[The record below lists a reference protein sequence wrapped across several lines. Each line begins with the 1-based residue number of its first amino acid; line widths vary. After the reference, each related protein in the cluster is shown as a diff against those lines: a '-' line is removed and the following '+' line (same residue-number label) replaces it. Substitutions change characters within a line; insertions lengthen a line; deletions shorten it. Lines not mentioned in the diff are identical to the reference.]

1 MFKPIP
7 KTSSLYRQ
15 LSLSHLVVTLLT
27 ALILALC
34 ILIGYF
40 WYASTGQVAAWAA
53 RDALEDAKYV
63 TTRQDDEALDV
74 EATQGYITELS
85 WQYVEPERRDGSKGN
100 IPEWYASSWYVIL
113 SPKGDV
119 LASNDVKG
127 ISAGRRF
134 ADLAAPGFQKSWL
147 EVKGPVRYEGKDR
160 LLRWSLVG
168 NLHIGFA
175 PIITENN
182 VLLGWIYRRF
192 ENESIL
198 QFLRGIAS
206 TVLYGLLGAAAIAIF
221 ASAFLGNRLARR
233 LSARL
238 TDLSKLS
245 QAYATGDFAQRHH
258 DTHPDEIGALGSQ
271 LNRMAEQISDQM
283 LELRELA
290 NTNAQLL
297 EESKALATLEE
308 RNRLA
313 RDLHDAVKQQLFGL
327 NLNISAIRQL
337 LKTDPDQAALQ
348 LEHASRLAGQAL
360 EEMDVVLGQLR
371 PVSLEQKG
379 LRRALADMLQE
390 WSLQSKV
397 NTQMFSDGQGHLPV
411 ALEQCLYRITQE
423 GLHNVAKHA
432 QAQNVTLELQQHTT
446 SVSLRI
452 IDDGRGFDV
461 QRGHLEHSLGLKGM
475 NERAVALGGS
485 FSLESDSN
493 GTTLWVELPLEPVMT

>member
-1 MFKPIP
+1 MFK
-7 KTSSLYRQ
+7 TLGLYRQ
-15 LSLSHLVVTLLT
+15 LRLSHLLVTLLT
-27 ALILALC
+27 ALILAVC

-53 RDALEDAKYV
+53 RDALDDAEYII
-63 TTRQDDEALDV
+63 TRQDDELLDA
-74 EATQGYITELS
+74 ERSQGYIPELS
-85 WQYVEPERRDGSKGN
+85 WPYVEPERRDGTRGD

-119 LASNDVKG
+119 LASNEVKG
-127 ISAGRRF
+127 VSSGRRF
-134 ADLAAPGFQKSWL
+134 ADVSAPAFQKSWL
-147 EVKGPVRYEGKDR
+147 EVKGPVRYDGKER
-160 LLRWSLVG
+160 LLRWALVG
-168 NLHIGFA
+168 DLHIGFA

-198 QFLRGIAS
+198 QFLRGIAGS
-206 TVLYGLLGAAAIAIF
+206 VLYGLLGAAAIAIF

-238 TDLSKLS
+238 TRLS
-245 QAYATGDFAQRHH
+245 QLSRAYAAGDFAQRHH
-258 DTHPDEIGALGSQ
+258 DSLPDEIGALGFQ
-271 LNRMAEQISDQM
+271 LNSMAEQISNQM
-283 LELRELA
+283 LELRQLA
-290 NTNAQLL
+290 QTNAELL
-297 EESKALATLEE
+297 EESRALATLEE

-327 NLNISAIRQL
+327 NLNIGAIRQL
-337 LKTDPDQAALQ
+337 LKTNPDQAAVQ
-348 LEHASRLAGQAL
+348 LEYANRLAGQAL

-379 LRRALADMLQE
+379 LLRALADMLQD

-397 NTQMFSDGQGHLPV
+397 NTQMFSDGQGRLPP

-432 QAQNVTLELQQHTT
+432 QAQNVTLKLRFQDD

-452 IDDGRGFDV
+452 SDDGRGFDMR
-461 QRGHLEHSLGLKGM
+461 QHRLEHSLGLKGM
-475 NERAVALGGS
+475 NERASALGGS
-485 FSLESDSN
+485 FSLESGVQ
-493 GTTLWVELPLEPVMT
+493 GTTLRVELPLERVMP

>member
-1 MFKPIP
+1 MFKPLG
-7 KTSSLYRQ
+7 LYRQ
-15 LSLSHLVVTLLT
+15 LRLSHLLVTLLT
-27 ALILALC
+27 ALILAVC

-40 WYASTGQVAAWAA
+40 WYASTGQVAAWVA
-53 RDALEDAKYV
+53 RDALDDAEYII
-63 TTRQDDEALDV
+63 TRQDDELLDA
-74 EATQGYITELS
+74 ERSQGYIPELS
-85 WQYVEPERRDGSKGN
+85 WPYVEPARRDGTKGD

-119 LASNDVKG
+119 LASNEVKG
-127 ISAGRRF
+127 VSSGRRF
-134 ADLAAPGFQKSWL
+134 ASVAAPGFQKAWL
-147 EVKGPVRYEGKDR
+147 EVKGPVRYEGKER
-160 LLRWSLVG
+160 LLRWALVG
-168 NLHIGFA
+168 DLHIGFA

-206 TVLYGLLGAAAIAIF
+206 TVLYGLLGAAVIAIF

-238 TDLSKLS
+238 TRLS
-245 QAYATGDFAQRHH
+245 QLSRAYAAGDFAQRHH
-258 DTHPDEIGALGSQ
+258 DAHPDEIGALASQ
-271 LNRMAEQISDQM
+271 LNSMAEQISNQM
-283 LELRELA
+283 LELRTLA
-290 NTNAQLL
+290 DTNAQLL

-327 NLNISAIRQL
+327 NLNIGAIRQL
-337 LKTDPDQAALQ
+337 LKTNPDQAALQ
-348 LEHASRLAGQAL
+348 LEHANRLAGQAL

-379 LRRALADMLQE
+379 LLRALADMLQE

-397 NTQMFSDGQGHLPV
+397 KTQMHADGQGRLPST
-411 ALEQCLYRITQE
+411 LEQCLYRITQE

-432 QAQNVTLELQQHTT
+432 QAQNVTLELRFRDG

-452 IDDGRGFDV
+452 TDDGQGFDMR
-461 QRGHLEHSLGLKGM
+461 QHHLEHSLGLKGM
-475 NERAVALGGS
+475 DERASALGGS
-485 FSLESDSN
+485 FLLESDPN
-493 GTTLWVELPLEPVMT
+493 GTTLRVELPLERVMI

>member
-1 MFKPIP
+1 
-7 KTSSLYRQ
+7 
-15 LSLSHLVVTLLT
+15 
-27 ALILALC
+27 
-34 ILIGYF
+34 
-40 WYASTGQVAAWAA
+40 
-53 RDALEDAKYV
+53 
-63 TTRQDDEALDV
+63 
-74 EATQGYITELS
+74 
-85 WQYVEPERRDGSKGN
+85 
-100 IPEWYASSWYVIL
+100 
-113 SPKGDV
+113 
-119 LASNDVKG
+119 
-127 ISAGRRF
+127 
-134 ADLAAPGFQKSWL
+134 
-147 EVKGPVRYEGKDR
+147 
-160 LLRWSLVG
+160 
-168 NLHIGFA
+168 
-175 PIITENN
+175 
-182 VLLGWIYRRF
+182 
-192 ENESIL
+192 
-198 QFLRGIAS
+198 
-206 TVLYGLLGAAAIAIF
+206 VLYGLLGAAAIAIF

-238 TDLSKLS
+238 TDLSQLS

-271 LNRMAEQISDQM
+271 LNRMAEQISNQM

-397 NTQMFSDGQGHLPV
+397 NTQMFSDPQGRLP
-411 ALEQCLYRITQE
+411 AAFEQCLYRITQE
-423 GLHNVAKHA
+423 GLHNIAKHA
-432 QAQNVTLELQQHTT
+432 QAQNVTLELQQHTA
-446 SVSLRI
+446 SVSLRV

-461 QRGHLEHSLGLKGM
+461 QRGHLHSLGLKGM
-475 NERAVALGGS
+475 NERAIALGGS
-485 FSLESDSN
+485 FTLESDSN
-493 GTTLWVELPLEPVMT
+493 GTTLRVELPLEPVMT

>member
-1 MFKPIP
+1 MFK
-7 KTSSLYRQ
+7 SLGLYRQ
-15 LSLSHLVVTLLT
+15 LRLSHLLVTLLT
-27 ALILALC
+27 ASILAVC

-53 RDALEDAKYV
+53 RDALDDAEYII
-63 TTRQDDEALDV
+63 TRQDDETLDS
-74 EATQGYITELS
+74 ERSQRYIPELS
-85 WQYVEPERRDGSKGN
+85 WPYVEPERRDGTKGD

-119 LASNDVKG
+119 LATNEVKG
-127 ISAGRRF
+127 ISSGRRF
-134 ADLAAPGFQKSWL
+134 ADASAPGFQKSWL
-147 EVKGPVRYEGKDR
+147 EVKGPVRYEGKER
-160 LLRWSLVG
+160 LLRWALVG
-168 NLHIGFA
+168 DLHIGFA

-198 QFLRGIAS
+198 QFLRGIAG
-206 TVLYGLLGAAAIAIF
+206 TVLYGLLGAGAIAIF

-238 TDLSKLS
+238 TNLS
-245 QAYATGDFAQRHH
+245 QLSRAYAAGNFAPRHH
-258 DTHPDEIGALGSQ
+258 DSHPDEIGALASQ
-271 LNRMAEQISDQM
+271 LNSMAEQISNQM

-290 NTNAQLL
+290 DTNAQLL
-297 EESKALATLEE
+297 EESRALATLEE

-327 NLNISAIRQL
+327 NLNIGAIRQL
-337 LKTDPDQAALQ
+337 LKTNPEQAAVQ
-348 LEHASRLAGQAL
+348 LEHANRLAGQAL

-379 LRRALADMLQE
+379 LLRALADMLQE
-390 WSLQSKV
+390 WSLQAKV
-397 NTQMFSDGQGHLPV
+397 KTQMHANGQGRLPA

-432 QAQNVTLELQQHTT
+432 QAQNVTLELQQWEGV
-446 SVSLRI
+446 VSLRI
-452 IDDGRGFDV
+452 TDDGKGFDV
-461 QRGHLEHSLGLKGM
+461 RKHHLEHSLGLKSM
-475 NERAVALGGS
+475 NERANALGGS
-485 FSLESDSN
+485 FSLESDPN
-493 GTTLWVELPLEPVMT
+493 GTTLRVELPLETVLT